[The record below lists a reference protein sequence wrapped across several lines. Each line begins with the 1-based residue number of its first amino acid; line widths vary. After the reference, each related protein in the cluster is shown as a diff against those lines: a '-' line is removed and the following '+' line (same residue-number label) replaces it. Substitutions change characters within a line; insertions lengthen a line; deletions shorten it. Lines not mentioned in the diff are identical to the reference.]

1 MLVMPYLTGLVW
13 AIGAGRFSWAL
24 VLLAPVWV
32 IGYFAF
38 FAAATWLKSAFKP
51 RYRRAVVTYSM
62 ITVVLGVLLLILM
75 SSWWA
80 WGLVFGP
87 LTGIGLWEAWRRR
100 ERSMLSGLVTVLA
113 ACALP
118 LVLGSEGPLSLG
130 GLPVL
135 LGISLACFGYFFGT
149 VFYVKTNVRERGHVA
164 YIVYSVSWHAACTV
178 LFAVAGFG
186 LPRWWLVGF
195 FGICTLR
202 AWLVPSLGVMRGRKV
217 TTKQLGYTEMIATLV
232 LLAILI
238 AGVLTS

>member
-51 RYRRAVVTYSM
+51 RYRRAVVTYSA
-62 ITVVLGVLLLILM
+62 ITVVLGVLLLVLRP
-75 SSWWA
+75 SWWA

-87 LTGIGLWEAWRRR
+87 LTGAGLWEAWRRR
-100 ERSMLSGLVTVLA
+100 ERSM
-113 ACALP
+113 
-118 LVLGSEGPLSLG
+118 
-130 GLPVL
+130 LPVL

-164 YIVYSVSWHAACTV
+164 YIVYSVAWHAACTV
-178 LFAVAGFG
+178 LFAVVGFG

-238 AGVLTS
+238 PGALTS